1 MKRADDVVAC
11 GVADD
16 VDDVGSTQGSVGE
29 VGCVDSEGGGG
40 KDDHSVP
47 PPSPPAIPGKGSGSS
62 AQDVLCR
69 ATSSQLINQSFIYSI
84 IN

>member
-1 MKRADDVVAC
+1 VILWLL
-11 GVADD
+11 ADD
-16 VDDVGSTQGSVGE
+16 VDDVGNTQGSVDE

-47 PPSPPAIPGKGSGSS
+47 PPPPAIPGKGTGSS

-69 ATSSQLINQSFIYSI
+69 ATSSQLISETG
-84 IN
+84 